1 MFLTGPLLVLIGLL
15 SLRPLRDLRLLSDT
29 SDSSDS
35 SDSSDRSAPPPITN
49 SQPQKNKTTDAVTFD
64 TTDEQIV
71 RPYRET

>member
-15 SLRPLRDLRLLSDT
+15 YLRPLRNLRLLSDT

-35 SDSSDRSAPPPITN
+35 SDSSDCSDTPITN
-49 SQPQKNKTTDAVTFD
+49 SQQQKNKTTDAVIFD
-64 TTDEQIV
+64 TTDAQIV